1 MKEESLDEPPFV
13 KPLICSPQL
22 LLQAMQAMRLLA
34 QQLTDQ
40 QAQQHLISLSNQI
53 EEAYNLFMLVHE
65 PEPDCEC
72 LPENA
77 KDFQIQAHA

>member
-1 MKEESLDEPPFV
+1 MKEEPSDEPPGTA
-13 KPLICSPQL
+13 PRICGSL
-22 LLQAMQAMRLLA
+22 MLLQARQAMRLLA
-34 QQLTDQ
+34 QQLVDQ
-40 QAQQHLISLSNQI
+40 RAQQRLISLSNQI

-77 KDFQIQAHA
+77 RDFQVQAHA

>member
-1 MKEESLDEPPFV
+1 MKEESSDEPPGT
-13 KPLICSPQL
+13 PPRICGSL
-22 LLQAMQAMRLLA
+22 MLLQAMQAMRLLA

-40 QAQQHLISLSNQI
+40 QAQQDLISLSNQI

-65 PEPDCEC
+65 PEPDCKC

-77 KDFQIQAHA
+77 KDLQAHAHA